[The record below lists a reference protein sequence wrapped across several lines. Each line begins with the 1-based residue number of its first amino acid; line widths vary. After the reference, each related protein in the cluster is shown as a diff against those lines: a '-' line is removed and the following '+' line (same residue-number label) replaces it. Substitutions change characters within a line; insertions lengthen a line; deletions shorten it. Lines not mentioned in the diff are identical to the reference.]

1 MGNSSNTDFKKIIWK
16 HVEKEMRNIVG
27 KFPNHFRYNENREA
41 IFNKHF
47 DRYFEEIKDKV
58 MRSEVGELD
67 SHKITS
73 VIICS
78 VIMTDALSVLDGENQ
93 EDTMIFN
100 GNEKV
105 AVKVGLSY
113 MTAALKKI
121 LEGTKEEGKFTEY
134 IMPKAVMCETDYM
147 TIICRNLYYAKTFYE
162 LNPIDLANTLFLFE
176 QFTLLQKGIDLEVL
190 RKAVQDKCH

>member
-113 MTAALKKI
+113 MAAALKKI